1 MQIQLAHNQS
11 AGRFNNRQSILA
23 PSPEERKAVE
33 QLKARD
39 AEVRAHEQAHK
50 GAGGQYV
57 SGGITYRYQ
66 TGPDGKQYAVAGEVS
81 IDTSK
86 APGNPEATIQKARII
101 RKAANA
107 PAQPSAQDRSV
118 ASQATAMEM
127 EAYQELAKQQTE
139 KLKQSTDASAQKPIA
154 AAGKRVN
161 ANPFTRKYAAGNGTE
176 QNTGILLDSLF

>member
-1 MQIQLAHNQS
+1 MQIQLANNQS
-11 AGRFNNRQSILA
+11 SDRLNNRQSALA
-23 PSPEERKAVE
+23 LSPAERKAVE
-33 QLKARD
+33 RLKARD
-39 AEVRAHEQAHK
+39 AEVRAHEQSHK

-66 TGPDGKQYAVAGEVS
+66 TGPDGRQYAVAGEVS

-86 APGNPEATIQKARII
+86 VPGNPEATIQKARII

-127 EAYQELAKQQTE
+127 EAYQELAKQQAE
-139 KLKQSTDASAQKPIA
+139 KLKQGAGASAQQPGT
-154 AAGKRVN
+154 AAGKRGN
-161 ANPFTRKYAAGNGTE
+161 ANPFARKYGFGNGTE
-176 QNTGILLDSLF
+176 QHTGILLDSLF

>member
-1 MQIQLAHNQS
+1 MQIQLANNQS
-11 AGRFNNRQSILA
+11 SDRLNNRQSALVL
-23 PSPEERKAVE
+23 SPAERKVVE
-33 QLKARD
+33 RLKARD

-66 TGPDGKQYAVAGEVS
+66 TGPDGRQYAVEGEVS

-86 APGNPEATIQKARII
+86 VSGNPEATIQKARII

-127 EAYQELAKQQTE
+127 EAYRELAKQQME
-139 KLKQSTDASAQKPIA
+139 KLKQGAGGPAPHTADTGKKGYAKPLA
-154 AAGKRVN
+154 
-161 ANPFTRKYAAGNGTE
+161 RKYNFGAGTE
-176 QNTGILLDSLF
+176 QNTGILLDSFF